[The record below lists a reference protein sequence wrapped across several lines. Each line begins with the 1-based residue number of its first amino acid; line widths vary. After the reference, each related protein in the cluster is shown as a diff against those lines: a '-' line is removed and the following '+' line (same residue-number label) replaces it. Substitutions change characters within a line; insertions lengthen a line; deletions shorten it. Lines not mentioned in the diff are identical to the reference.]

1 MASPLVTS
9 ALGRQNEAPRRT
21 RAKTSGT
28 QGTYAAVYEIFGPP
42 DLFLSDFFLEDK
54 CLYAFTKLFAINGV

>member
-21 RAKTSGT
+21 REKTSGT

-42 DLFLSDFFLEDK
+42 DPFLSVCFFLENN
-54 CLYAFTKLFAINGV
+54 AFTKLFAINGV

>member
-9 ALGRQNEAPRRT
+9 ALGRQNKAPRRT
-21 RAKTSGT
+21 REKTSGT

-42 DLFLSDFFLEDK
+42 DLFLSVCFFLENN
-54 CLYAFTKLFAINGV
+54 AFTKLFAINGV